1 VTGHVRAVGGN
12 GRRGRPDSAAPTVAP
27 VAPPA
32 AATRREQ
39 ALRTGA
45 LARRADPAAMSPEA
59 RLAELGGLLATGIR
73 RHQLSLA
80 GSRRPEAQCQSM
92 GGALDSNNA
101 GVRP

>member
-1 VTGHVRAVGGN
+1 MTGHVRAAGGN
-12 GRRGRPDSAAPTVAP
+12 RRRSRRETAAPTVAP

-45 LARRADPAAMSPEA
+45 LARRADPAAMFPEA
-59 RLAELGGLLATGIR
+59 RIAELGELLATGVR

-80 GSRRPEAQCQSM
+80 GSRRREAQCQSM
-92 GGALDSNNA
+92 GGALDSNHA
-101 GVRP
+101 GVRQ